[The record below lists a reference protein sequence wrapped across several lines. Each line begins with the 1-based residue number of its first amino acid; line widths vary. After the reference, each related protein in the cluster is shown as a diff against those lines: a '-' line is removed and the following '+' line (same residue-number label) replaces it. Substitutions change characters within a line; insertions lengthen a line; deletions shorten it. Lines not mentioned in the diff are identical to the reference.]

1 MKSKKNIIVE
11 QELLYYRNTSLTLA
25 TALDSIDA
33 KVKTIPIKPSIVWI
47 IKNRA
52 LLIEV
57 FTFILETIAR
67 LKKSNE
73 NNTKSE

>member
-1 MKSKKNIIVE
+1 MKSKKTIQTE
-11 QELLYYRNTSLTLA
+11 HELLYYRNTSLTLA

-33 KVKTIPIKPSIVWI
+33 KVKTLPIKPSIVWI

-73 NNTKSE
+73 NNTKS

>member
-33 KVKTIPIKPSIVWI
+33 KVKTLPIKPSIVWI

-73 NNTKSE
+73 NNTKS